1 MKNVTVK
8 ADESRTES
16 ARRQTVEVRHET
28 DFRLVQTVSRE
39 SRENRSKGG
48 WSRPSG
54 KVTVIL
60 FRPVGST
67 GNLLLLA
74 RHIAA

>member
-39 SRENRSKGG
+39 SRENRSKSG
-48 WSRPSG
+48 WSRSSG

-60 FRPVGST
+60 FRSVCST
-67 GNLLLLA
+67 RNVPLLSQ
-74 RHIAA
+74 RFAA